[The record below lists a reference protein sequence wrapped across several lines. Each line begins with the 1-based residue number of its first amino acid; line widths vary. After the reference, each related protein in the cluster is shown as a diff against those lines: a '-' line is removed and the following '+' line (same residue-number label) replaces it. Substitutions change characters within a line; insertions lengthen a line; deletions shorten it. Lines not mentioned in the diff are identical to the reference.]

1 MLVSRSAAL
10 IFLKHLIVV
19 VKNLSETNL
28 PHLNARM
35 IKAQGNSKS
44 TTNDI
49 HLLSQSLF
57 RLSHLGKQKNPHLL
71 SRRFRG
77 GLFLEET
84 FRSEALLWQE
94 KALAVLDKC
103 EQLGLKMIT
112 LGSGAFPP
120 LLEKLSD
127 PPKALFVQ
135 GEISAL
141 FRPSL
146 AMIGARDAPSRALE
160 GFSRLS
166 RDVAGFG
173 LSIVSGLAAGMD
185 GAAHKGALAA
195 GGTTVAVVGCG
206 LDRVYPPVHRDL
218 VREILDGGGTLVSEY
233 PPGDPPE
240 GWHFPFRNRI
250 IAGLSAG
257 VVCGVH
263 GRFSGT
269 SVTVRVAIEENRD
282 LFVFFDETAGGVLD
296 GPLRLLEQGAR
307 RVRDAEEIILGLG
320 GVVSAGDPGNF

>member
-1 MLVSRSAAL
+1 M
-10 IFLKHLIVV
+10 VV
-19 VKNLSETNL
+19 ESLSQTEL
-28 PHLNARM
+28 PHLNARK
-35 IKAQGNSKS
+35 IKPQASPGSE
-44 TTNDI
+44 NDLQ
-49 HLLSQSLF
+49 LLSQSLF
-57 RLSHLGKQKNPHLL
+57 RLAHLGRQKNPHLL
-71 SRRFRG
+71 SRRFRE
-77 GLFLEET
+77 GLFFEDA
-84 FRSEALLWQE
+84 FRSETSFWRE

-112 LGSGAFPP
+112 LGSGTFPP

-135 GEISAL
+135 GDISAL

-146 AMIGARDAPSRALE
+146 AMIGSRDAPFVALE

-166 RDVAGFG
+166 GDVSGFG

-185 GAAHKGALAA
+185 GAAHKGALVA

-218 VREILDGGGTLVSEY
+218 AQEILDGGGALVSEY
-233 PPGDPPE
+233 PPGDPPS

-257 VVCGVH
+257 AVCGVH

-282 LFVFFDETAGGVLD
+282 LFVFFDESSGGALD
-296 GPLRLLEQGAR
+296 GPLHLLEQGAR
-307 RVRDAEEIILGLG
+307 RVHDAEDIILGLG
-320 GVVSAGDPGNF
+320 GGLAVGNVDGF